1 MPSEK
6 RICAACVSDEYLKA
20 EIEKSPTVDQA
31 CDYCET
37 VCPTIDLGSLAD
49 RCDSVIDNFYEVS
62 SLTDAVIIYG
72 RDPDGEDLEGV
83 LDQLVGSP
91 QGVIDDLVELLTEIW
106 FDYSS
111 HEHHYGEEPWFV
123 EKTKLSEPLSV
134 AWSKMEHSLR
144 HEARYINP
152 TAASMLENVF
162 GMLLNDRTRE
172 GKTVVLEL
180 GTDCQIDTLYRARV
194 FQTLEAMETA
204 LSHPERHIGP
214 PPSGVGAAGR
224 MNAKGVSVF
233 YGATEKE
240 IAISEVRPPVG
251 CHVVVGVFKLIRK
264 LRLLD
269 LHQLG
274 SITLKPTS
282 SPFDPM
288 TAKEASRRDFLETL
302 TQKMV
307 MPVMPEL
314 VEQGYLITQAIADF
328 LSTHP
333 GLELDGILFPSTQN
347 TMTSQDTSG
356 CNVVLFNKASVVLN
370 AEAHS
375 DGGTSVYLWEYD
387 EDHSMR
393 RLMPEIWTKESQKD
407 EEDCNALMW
416 IGDRDPIKPALELDR
431 NAIVIYEVEGV
442 DYQTCCHQVKQH
454 IVSTKKSTKL

>member
-1 MPSEK
+1 MSSDK
-6 RICAACVSDEYLKA
+6 RICATCVSDEYLKA
-20 EIEKSPTVDQA
+20 EIAKSPTVDQA

-62 SLTDAVIIYG
+62 SLTDAVIIYE
-72 RDPDGEDLEGV
+72 RDPEGEDLEAI
-83 LDQLVGSP
+83 LDQLVGSS
-91 QGVIDDLVELLTEIW
+91 QEVINDLVELLTEMW
-106 FDYSS
+106 FDYNSY
-111 HEHHYGEEPWFV
+111 EHHYGEEPWFI

-152 TAASMLENVF
+152 TVANMLEDVF
-162 GMLLNDRTRE
+162 GMLLDDRTRE
-172 GKTVVLEL
+172 GKTVVSEL

-233 YGATEKE
+233 YGATKKD

-251 CHVVVGVFKLIRK
+251 CHVVVGSFKLIRI

-269 LHQLG
+269 LQQLG

-282 SPFDPM
+282 SPFDPATLM
-288 TAKEASRRDFLETL
+288 EASRRDFLKVL

-314 VEQGYLITQAIADF
+314 EEQNYLITQAIADF

-333 GLELDGILFPSTQN
+333 KLELDGILFPSAQN
-347 TMTSQDTSG
+347 TMKSQDTSG
-356 CNVVLFNKASVVLN
+356 RNIVLFNKASMVLN
-370 AEAHS
+370 AET
-375 DGGTSVYLWEYD
+375 DFGGASVKLWEYD
-387 EDHSMR
+387 EDSPSGR
-393 RLMPEIWTKESQKD
+393 FEPEIWSKEVQKEGTRD
-407 EEDCNALMW
+407 TPMW
-416 IGDRDPIKPALELDR
+416 IDPDPISPALELDR
-431 NAIVIYEVEGV
+431 NAIEIYEINGVE
-442 DYQTCCHQVKQH
+442 YRTFEHQVKQH
-454 IVSTKKSTKL
+454 IVSARKSTNL